1 MTAFWWPL
9 YSLTTS
15 PVSIFHILTK
25 LSDEAV
31 KTNEESMVN
40 AEIDQINQRQI
51 TMCMRQLYL
60 HPTPIVVSPSKQND
74 NSYDITDDN

>member
-1 MTAFWWPL
+1 
-9 YSLTTS
+9 
-15 PVSIFHILTK
+15 
-25 LSDEAV
+25 
-31 KTNEESMVN
+31 MVN